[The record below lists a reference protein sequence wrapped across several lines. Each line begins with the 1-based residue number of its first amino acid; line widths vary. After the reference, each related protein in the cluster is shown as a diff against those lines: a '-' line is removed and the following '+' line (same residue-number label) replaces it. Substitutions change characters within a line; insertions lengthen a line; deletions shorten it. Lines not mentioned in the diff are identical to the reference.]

1 MNLRI
6 EYDSYKIKDDITIE
20 EIRLAI
26 QYIQIKRETG
36 KVSKD
41 TCYKEE
47 IYYGKRNKLLADL
60 VVEYH
65 KLQSFHWYLKGY
77 HFFDDHAKLEE
88 YYDSVAEAVD
98 GVAENMLK
106 LGLKPESTM
115 KGFLALSS
123 IEEAKNKEVTSEEAY
138 TEVLKDFKYLLDEV
152 KSVKALAEKDNVY
165 VTSNLMDDYIEMFYK
180 ANWMVGQV
188 LKK

>member
-1 MNLRI
+1 MLFSLLALTYTIHRSK
-6 EYDSYKIKDDITIE
+6 ERPPREGASSKYPSY
-20 EIRLAI
+20 
-26 QYIQIKRETG
+26 G
-36 KVSKD
+36 
-41 TCYKEE
+41 KEE
-47 IYYGKRNKLLADL
+47 QKMEKELNKLLADL

-138 TEVLKDFKYLLDEV
+138 AEVLKDFKYLLDEV

>member
-1 MNLRI
+1 M
-6 EYDSYKIKDDITIE
+6 E
-20 EIRLAI
+20 
-26 QYIQIKRETG
+26 
-36 KVSKD
+36 
-41 TCYKEE
+41 KEL
-47 IYYGKRNKLLADL
+47 NKLLADL

-123 IEEAKNKEVTSEEAY
+123 IEEAKN
-138 TEVLKDFKYLLDEV
+138 LLDEV

>member
-1 MNLRI
+1 M
-6 EYDSYKIKDDITIE
+6 E
-20 EIRLAI
+20 
-26 QYIQIKRETG
+26 
-36 KVSKD
+36 
-41 TCYKEE
+41 KEL
-47 IYYGKRNKLLADL
+47 NKLLADL

-180 ANWMVGQV
+180 ANWMVVQV

>member
-1 MNLRI
+1 M
-6 EYDSYKIKDDITIE
+6 E
-20 EIRLAI
+20 
-26 QYIQIKRETG
+26 
-36 KVSKD
+36 
-41 TCYKEE
+41 KEL
-47 IYYGKRNKLLADL
+47 NKLLADL

-115 KGFLALSS
+115 KGPS
-123 IEEAKNKEVTSEEAY
+123 KKPRTR
-138 TEVLKDFKYLLDEV
+138 
-152 KSVKALAEKDNVY
+152 KSLP
-165 VTSNLMDDYIEMFYK
+165 
-180 ANWMVGQV
+180 
-188 LKK
+188 KKLTPKF

>member
-1 MNLRI
+1 M
-6 EYDSYKIKDDITIE
+6 E
-20 EIRLAI
+20 
-26 QYIQIKRETG
+26 
-36 KVSKD
+36 
-41 TCYKEE
+41 KEL
-47 IYYGKRNKLLADL
+47 NKLLADL

-88 YYDSVAEAVD
+88 YYDEVAEIVD

-123 IEEAKNKEVTSEEAY
+123 SEEAY
-138 TEVLKDFKYLLDEV
+138 ESVLKDFKHLLDEV
-152 KSVKALAEKDNVY
+152 KSVKALADKDDVY
-165 VTSNLMDDYIEMFYK
+165 VTSNLMDDYIEFFSK
-180 ANWMVGQV
+180 ANWMVGQEI
-188 LKK
+188 KRPHFPGQDNK

>member
-1 MNLRI
+1 M
-6 EYDSYKIKDDITIE
+6 E
-20 EIRLAI
+20 
-26 QYIQIKRETG
+26 
-36 KVSKD
+36 
-41 TCYKEE
+41 KEL
-47 IYYGKRNKLLADL
+47 NKLLADL

-77 HFFDDHAKLEE
+77 HFFDDHKKFEE
-88 YYDSVAEAVD
+88 YYGDIADAVD

-165 VTSNLMDDYIEMFYK
+165 VTSNLMDNYIEMFYK

>member
-1 MNLRI
+1 
-6 EYDSYKIKDDITIE
+6 
-20 EIRLAI
+20 
-26 QYIQIKRETG
+26 
-36 KVSKD
+36 
-41 TCYKEE
+41 
-47 IYYGKRNKLLADL
+47 
-60 VVEYH
+60 
-65 KLQSFHWYLKGY
+65 
-77 HFFDDHAKLEE
+77 
-88 YYDSVAEAVD
+88 
-98 GVAENMLK
+98 MLK

>member
-1 MNLRI
+1 M
-6 EYDSYKIKDDITIE
+6 E
-20 EIRLAI
+20 
-26 QYIQIKRETG
+26 
-36 KVSKD
+36 
-41 TCYKEE
+41 KEL
-47 IYYGKRNKLLADL
+47 NKLLADL

-77 HFFDDHAKLEE
+77 HFFDDHKKFEE
-88 YYDSVAEAVD
+88 YYGDIADAVD

-106 LGLKPESTM
+106 LGLKPEST
-115 KGFLALSS
+115 
-123 IEEAKNKEVTSEEAY
+123 SEEAY
-138 TEVLKDFKYLLDEV
+138 EIILKDFKQLLDEV
-152 KSVKALAEKDNVY
+152 KAVKALAEKDDVY

>member
-1 MNLRI
+1 MRRGD
-6 EYDSYKIKDDITIE
+6 E
-20 EIRLAI
+20 
-26 QYIQIKRETG
+26 
-36 KVSKD
+36 
-41 TCYKEE
+41 
-47 IYYGKRNKLLADL
+47 
-60 VVEYH
+60 
-65 KLQSFHWYLKGY
+65 
-77 HFFDDHAKLEE
+77 DHAPDEGQRHEE
-88 YYDSVAEAVD
+88 EASPQELPRFRRDVQTVDGNAEGLVPESLAAVD

-115 KGFLALSS
+115 KGFMALST

-138 TEVLKDFKYLLDEV
+138 EIILKDFKQLLDEV

>member
-41 TCYKEE
+41 TCY
-47 IYYGKRNKLLADL
+47 
-60 VVEYH
+60 
-65 KLQSFHWYLKGY
+65 SFHWYLKGY